1 MKRTR
6 ETELMIAALKN
17 HGFPE
22 TSELRNAVGE
32 GLKAIRREKY
42 EERQAQKNRR
52 FIFPEDTVYDM
63 VFDALDESLQELR
76 KEYGM
81 EED

>member
-1 MKRTR
+1 M
-6 ETELMIAALKN
+6 MAALKN
-17 HGFPE
+17 HGVPE
-22 TSELRNAVGE
+22 TSELRNAVSE

-42 EERQAQKNRR
+42 EERQEKKRR

-76 KEYGM
+76 KECGM
-81 EED
+81 GGD

>member
-1 MKRTR
+1 
-6 ETELMIAALKN
+6 MIAALKN

-32 GLKAIRREKY
+32 GVRAIHREKY
-42 EERQAQKNRR
+42 EEQQAQKKGR